1 MKPKR
6 LLIVTSLYPYGAG
19 EGFITTELEHIAR
32 WFGEI
37 ELVPSYYEHDTAPR
51 TRRYRLQLDYADK
64 RWGVRRV
71 LYVAAS
77 LLGALASYRWGAD
90 LAFILG
96 QEGKLGKMKE
106 LARALYRARMFERF
120 LADQARQ
127 GRSFDVIYTYWLVP
141 ETLGAARFR
150 KASGSAARIVSRAH
164 GGDLYEDARLS
175 GYAGLR
181 RDSAAGIDDI
191 YCISDNGRRYLEQ
204 GFPSLAARFH
214 TARLGVDDPGFLNV
228 QPGKDG
234 PLSIVSCAF
243 VVSGKRLHL
252 IADAIARLQADD
264 PALEVRWTHIGDGPL
279 FDEVRAHAA
288 SRLGARARAV
298 FKGYMTQAEL
308 MALYRD
314 DSFDVIVNVSDAEG
328 IPVSLMEASAVG
340 IPMVATD
347 VGGNAEIVNAAN
359 GVLIPADADIA
370 TIAAA
375 IARFRDREAARAY
388 RRGARRH
395 WETHYDAAAN
405 YERFGRDL
413 AGMADAV
420 PEAEPAPAT
429 ASEDSAAPAPD
440 SGKSGGRLG
449 RQSGGHAGGA
459 LLRVHHDGPAAG

>member
-19 EGFITTELEHIAR
+19 EGFITAELEHIAR

-37 ELVPSYYEHDTAPR
+37 ELVPSYYEPDTVPR
-51 TRRYRLQLDYADK
+51 TRCYRLHLDYADK
-64 RWGVRRV
+64 RWGVSRV
-71 LYVAAS
+71 LYVATS

-90 LAFILG
+90 LAYVLR
-96 QEGKLGKMKE
+96 QEGKLGKLKE

-127 GRSFDVIYTYWLVP
+127 GRNFDIIYTYWLVP

-164 GGDLYEDARLS
+164 GGDLYEDARHS

-204 GFPSLAARFH
+204 DFPALAARFH

-228 QPGKDG
+228 QPKGG
-234 PLSIVSCAF
+234 ALSIVSCAF
-243 VVSGKRLHL
+243 VVRGKRLHL
-252 IADAIARLQADD
+252 IADAIDRLLADD

-279 FDEVRAHAA
+279 FDEVRAYAA
-288 SRLGARARAV
+288 SRLGARASTV
-298 FKGYMTQAEL
+298 FKGYLTQAEL

-347 VGGNAEIVNAAN
+347 VGGSAEIVNAAN
-359 GVLIPADADIA
+359 GVLIPADADVA

-375 IARFRDREAARAY
+375 IARFRDREAAHAY
-388 RRGARRH
+388 RREARRY

-405 YERFGRDL
+405 YGRFGREL
-413 AGMADAV
+413 AGIAGIADAL
-420 PEAEPAPAT
+420 PEAEPASAT
-429 ASEDSAAPAPD
+429 ASAHSAAPAQHG
-440 SGKSGGRLG
+440 GKS
-449 RQSGGHAGGA
+449 GGA
-459 LLRVHHDGPAAG
+459 LLRLRPAGPAAG

>member
-1 MKPKR
+1 M
-6 LLIVTSLYPYGAG
+6 LTSHYPYGGG
-19 EGFITTELEHIAR
+19 ESFITAELEHIGCY
-32 WFGEI
+32 FGEI
-37 ELVPSYYEHDTAPR
+37 ELVPSFYEHGTVPR
-51 TRRYRLQLDYADK
+51 TGRYRLHLDYSDK
-64 RWGVRRV
+64 RWGVKRV

-90 LAFILG
+90 LAYVLR
-96 QEGKLGKMKE
+96 QDGKLGKLKE

-120 LADQARQ
+120 LADQASQ
-127 GRSFDVIYTYWLVP
+127 GRNFDVIYTYWLVP

-164 GGDLYEDARLS
+164 GGDLYEDARHS

-204 GFPSLAARFH
+204 GFPALATRFH

-228 QPGKDG
+228 QPKGG

-243 VVSGKRLHL
+243 VVTGKRLHL
-252 IADAIARLQADD
+252 IADAIARLLADD
-264 PALEVRWTHIGDGPL
+264 PALEVRWTHVGDGPL

-298 FKGYMTQAEL
+298 FKGYLSQAEL

-347 VGGNAEIVNAAN
+347 VGGSAEIVNAAN

-375 IARFRDREAARAY
+375 IARFKDREAARAY
-388 RRGARRH
+388 RGEARRH
-395 WETHYDAAAN
+395 WENHYDAAAN
-405 YERFGRDL
+405 YGRFGRDL
-413 AGMADAV
+413 AGIADPVA
-420 PEAEPAPAT
+420 EAEPASAT
-429 ASEDSAAPAPD
+429 ASAHSAAPAQHG
-440 SGKSGGRLG
+440 GKS
-449 RQSGGHAGGA
+449 GGA
-459 LLRVHHDGPAAG
+459 LLRLHPGGPAVG